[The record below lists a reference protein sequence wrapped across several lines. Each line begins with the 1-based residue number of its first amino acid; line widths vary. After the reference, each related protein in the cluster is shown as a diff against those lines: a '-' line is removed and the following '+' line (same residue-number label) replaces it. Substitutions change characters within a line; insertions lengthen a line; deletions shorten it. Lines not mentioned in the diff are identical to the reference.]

1 MAYSSIYLTKKTE
14 KQGLLSIYS
23 HPPPLWVLTS
33 NNSRL
38 QILSVYCPAE
48 GVSSTPCLSI
58 HKSVSEAHQ
67 VPALLEPPFIA
78 LDEFGSVNYSSS
90 CFCAQKHHVPSS
102 WYDLC
107 EDG

>member
-38 QILSVYCPAE
+38 QILSLYCPAE

-58 HKSVSEAHQ
+58 QKVIFDRETQGMLHD
-67 VPALLEPPFIA
+67 VP
-78 LDEFGSVNYSSS
+78 D
-90 CFCAQKHHVPSS
+90 C
-102 WYDLC
+102 
-107 EDG
+107 